1 VTRDYELMW
10 ILGEDADEAAS
21 TGSLEKVSSFVAEN
35 GGEVVSNDLWG
46 RRTLSYEIEK
56 NAEASYF
63 LANFK
68 LDSAKAPDLERTL
81 DADQDVLRYL
91 LLRHDKPVPAEPE
104 RDDSQDHRR
113 SGRRDDG
120 RRGQR

>member
-1 VTRDYELMW
+1 MW
-10 ILGEDADEAAS
+10 ILGADADEEAS
-21 TGSLEKVSSFVAEN
+21 TGSLEKVSSFVTEN
-35 GGEVVSNDLWG
+35 GGEVVSNDPWG

-56 NAEASYF
+56 NSEASYF

-91 LLRHDKPVPAEPE
+91 LLRHDKPAPAEPE
-104 RDDSQDHRR
+104 RDDSQDRRR